1 MKINTKYLQKVIKEE
16 AAALLAEEKMYQIGG
31 PEYRA
36 QTGVATPAEKFGIAA
51 KDILKGLDTR
61 SIWSMANK
69 GHYKGDSGAFR
80 KQGRAMEH
88 LLGII
93 KSYRK
98 ADEPAVFA
106 QSGYDT
112 NMVPGLA
119 GHSSFDLSKLPA
131 ERSDRYATIKKL
143 IATIQKL
150 EAAAAKTAEKPA
162 EPNPETQPALG
173 QDVAVN
179 EGAESNAGAVIAMVL
194 ANKRLMKLLGPEA
207 KSIISAVKEGG
218 QLSLLVN
225 LCTNGLVCPD
235 GSDATDRHNRP
246 RCKRTKLNPELDKNL
261 LLTTLEK
268 IKNFE
273 SDQAGDAR
281 AAEMSLMHGLEEGAV
296 PGEIS
301 AEDLTAAITL
311 AIDEVFQEH
320 RPNRE
325 AAAEAYDNIMESIDA
340 IFRESYAAS
349 VRASKMM
356 GAEAGFEDLDV

>member
-1 MKINTKYLQKVIKEE
+1 MNINTKYLEKVIKEE

-51 KDILKGLDTR
+51 KNIVKGLDTQ
-61 SIWSMANK
+61 SIWSMADK
-69 GHYKGDSGAFR
+69 GHHKGDSGTFR
-80 KQGRAMEH
+80 KQGRAMKH
-88 LLGII
+88 MLGII
-93 KSYRK
+93 KNYLK
-98 ADEPAVFA
+98 TDKPAAFA
-106 QSGYDT
+106 QSGYDMY
-112 NMVPGLA
+112 MVPGA
-119 GHSSFDLSKLPA
+119 GIHSSFDLRKLPA
-131 ERSDRYATIKKL
+131 ERSDRHAAIKKL

-150 EAAAAKTAEKPA
+150 EAAAANMAEKPA
-162 EPNPETQPALG
+162 EPSPEPQLDPG

-179 EGAESNAGAVIAMVL
+179 
-194 ANKRLMKLLGPEA
+194 
-207 KSIISAVKEGG
+207 
-218 QLSLLVN
+218 
-225 LCTNGLVCPD
+225 
-235 GSDATDRHNRP
+235 
-246 RCKRTKLNPELDKNL
+246 
-261 LLTTLEK
+261 
-268 IKNFE
+268 
-273 SDQAGDAR
+273 
-281 AAEMSLMHGLEEGAV
+281 EGAV

-325 AAAEAYDNIMESIDA
+325 AAAEAYANIMESIDA